1 MRVTRWSTGAGPL
14 PQTFPS
20 QIPHVVLWIFLG
32 TLQALTFVAIVP
44 SQTVVMG
51 EILWVHKQFTQY
63 FVTGTNGNDYMLG
76 MQDCYQYAKS
86 ISKTA

>member
-1 MRVTRWSTGAGPL
+1 
-14 PQTFPS
+14 
-20 QIPHVVLWIFLG
+20 
-32 TLQALTFVAIVP
+32 
-44 SQTVVMG
+44 MG

-63 FVTGTNGNDYMLG
+63 FVTGTNGNDYLLG